1 MKRLARLLTIWTA
14 FARHRLDQLLPD
26 HPATGVLKLLICL
39 HPAAWGAST
48 AEQPWAR
55 LRLAMEQLGPVFIKF
70 GQLLSTRH
78 DLLSADA
85 ITELTHLQ
93 DRVPPFGEDAAFAI
107 IEAELKRPISELY
120 GSLERRPLASASVAQ
135 VHSGTLKDGRE
146 IVVKVIRPG
155 LEKIV
160 EQDLAL
166 LLTGARFLEKVAPE
180 TKRFHPAQV
189 VTDYRHILLGELD
202 LGQEAANGAQFRRN
216 FEDSPLLYVPEVHW
230 NLSTSKVLTMER
242 VYGVPV
248 SDTASMKAAG
258 VDLAQ
263 MSEIGVEIFF
273 TQVFRDNF
281 FHADMHPGNVMVSLK
296 DPANPQYLS
305 LDCAIV
311 GTLSKSERFLLA
323 RQLMALL
330 DKDYE
335 QIALL
340 MIEAGWV
347 PPTIRVQDFQ
357 NALRTVLEPVLER
370 PLHEIEFGPVL
381 IRLFQTARRFE
392 MQALPQFVLLE
403 KTLIHVEGLGRQLYP
418 ELDIWAIGRPLLEQ
432 WIRDQI
438 GPSSIMQSIKR
449 NAPALAEALPNLPKM
464 AWDALHELRTLSEN
478 QHKLLAKVE
487 QRHLKQLRRDRI
499 FTLLGLIAL
508 GLGVSWAANPGWVP
522 QWSDVPAGAWLVGSA
537 GLLLLLNRLR
547 SPADN

>member
-1 MKRLARLLTIWTA
+1 MKRLARLLTIWTV
-14 FARHRLDQLLPD
+14 FARNRLDQLLPD
-26 HPATGVLKLLICL
+26 HAATGVLKLLIRL
-39 HPAAWGAST
+39 HPAAWGADT
-48 AEQPWAR
+48 QTHPWAR

-78 DLLSADA
+78 DLLPEEAIAD
-85 ITELTHLQ
+85 LSRLQ
-93 DRVPPFGEDAAFAI
+93 DQVPPFDEAAAIAI
-107 IEAELKRPISELY
+107 IEQELKRPISELF
-120 GSLERRPLASASVAQ
+120 GSLERKPLASASVAQ

-155 LEKIV
+155 LQAVV

-166 LLTGARFLEKVAPE
+166 LLTGARWLEKVAPE
-180 TKRFHPAQV
+180 TKRFHPARV

-216 FEDSPLLYVPEVHW
+216 FEDSPLLYVPEIHW
-230 NLSTSKVLTMER
+230 NLSTDKVLTMER

-248 SDTASMKAAG
+248 SDTATMKAAG

-263 MSEIGVEIFF
+263 LSEIGVEIFF

-311 GTLSKSERFLLA
+311 GTLSKAERFLLA

-418 ELDIWAIGRPLLEQ
+418 ELDIWAIGRPLLEN

-438 GPSSIMQSIKR
+438 GPSNILQTIKR
-449 NAPALAEALPNLPKM
+449 NTPALAEALPHLPKM
-464 AWDALHELRTLSEN
+464 AWDALHELRKLSEN
-478 QHKLLAKVE
+478 QHKLLEQVE
-487 QRHLKQLRRDRI
+487 KRHLKQIRRDRV
-499 FTLLGLIAL
+499 FSLLGMIAL
-508 GLGVSWAANPGWVP
+508 GLGLTWAVNPGWVP
-522 QWSDVPAGAWLVGSA
+522 QWSQVPVSAWLAGGA
-537 GLLLLLNRLR
+537 GLALLLNRLR
-547 SPADN
+547 TPTDD